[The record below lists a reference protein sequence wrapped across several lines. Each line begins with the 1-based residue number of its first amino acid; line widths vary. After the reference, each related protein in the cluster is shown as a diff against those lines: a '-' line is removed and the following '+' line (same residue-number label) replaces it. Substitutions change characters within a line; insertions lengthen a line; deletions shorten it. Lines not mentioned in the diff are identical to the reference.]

1 MTEELNP
8 FAIAQKQLA
17 QAAKIMGLDAATHE
31 LLRWPLRELHVTL
44 PVKMDDGTTKVFHGF
59 RVQYN
64 DARGPTKGGLRFHPA
79 ETIDTVRALAAW
91 MTWKTSVVDIP
102 LGGAKG
108 GIICNPKEMSQGEL
122 ERLSRAYIRQAGR
135 ILGEEMDVPAP
146 DVYTT
151 PQIMAWMMDE
161 YSVIRGYN
169 VPGMITGKPIAL
181 GGSQGRGDAT
191 ARGGLF
197 CIREAGEA
205 MGMELDGATTAIQG
219 YGNAGQFAH
228 VLGPEI
234 LGLKVVAV
242 SDSKDGIYNRA
253 GLDAEAVLAH
263 KNKTGSVVG
272 FKGADTIRNGEL
284 LELDVDVLIPAA
296 LENQITSANAGSVK
310 AKIIAE
316 LANGPTTPEADEIL
330 HKAGSYV
337 IPDFLCNAGGV
348 TVSYFEQVQNAYDY
362 YWDVELVHERL
373 ERKMTVAF
381 HAVHDEAQKRKINN
395 RMGAYVVAVSRVA
408 EACKLRGWV

>member
-1 MTEELNP
+1 
-8 FAIAQKQLA
+8 
-17 QAAKIMGLDAATHE
+17 
-31 LLRWPLRELHVTL
+31 
-44 PVKMDDGTTKVFHGF
+44 
-59 RVQYN
+59 
-64 DARGPTKGGLRFHPA
+64 
-79 ETIDTVRALAAW
+79 
-91 MTWKTSVVDIP
+91 
-102 LGGAKG
+102 
-108 GIICNPKEMSQGEL
+108 
-122 ERLSRAYIRQAGR
+122 
-135 ILGEEMDVPAP
+135 
-146 DVYTT
+146 
-151 PQIMAWMMDE
+151 
-161 YSVIRGYN
+161 
-169 VPGMITGKPIAL
+169 
-181 GGSQGRGDAT
+181 
-191 ARGGLF
+191 
-197 CIREAGEA
+197 
-205 MGMELDGATTAIQG
+205 
-219 YGNAGQFAH
+219 
-228 VLGPEI
+228 
-234 LGLKVVAV
+234 VAV